1 VMIMVMILIIS
12 VSAVSDF
19 LMAFYLLVIGIQ
31 DCQFRGNYHK
41 EAHKWMSSWGCTLI
55 GMVAMTSSEVSLS
68 LEFRNHR
75 RKITKTNER
84 GKYIGIYQT
93 LKICLSRQCIPVR
106 AVTYQTFRLPQ
117 MCVSSRTG

>member
-1 VMIMVMILIIS
+1 MIMVMILIIL
-12 VSAVSDF
+12 VSTVSDL

-55 GMVAMTSSEVSLS
+55 GMVAMMSSEVSPS
-68 LEFRNHR
+68 LIFWNHK

-84 GKYIGIYQT
+84 GKISGSI
-93 LKICLSRQCIPVR
+93 KR
-106 AVTYQTFRLPQ
+106 
-117 MCVSSRTG
+117 